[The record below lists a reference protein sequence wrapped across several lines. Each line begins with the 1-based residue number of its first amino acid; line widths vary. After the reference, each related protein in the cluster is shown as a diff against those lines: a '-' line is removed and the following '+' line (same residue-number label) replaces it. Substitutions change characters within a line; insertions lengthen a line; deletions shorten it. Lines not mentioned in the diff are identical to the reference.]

1 MSDHDGR
8 RICDPWRRGRPA
20 RDSVRVAPRCPSPS
34 LRRSRSHRGSRPWN
48 PSPAEPG
55 ARGILPLDRESGTTV
70 RRNLSAW
77 TPRIHAS
84 SRYVVFVIYR
94 LCREMRAE
102 PVIRRRTWHCAPIPP
117 GSFPRSSGRPF
128 PPRFHSSIS
137 SMRWRNRS
145 FTVTCRSGSN
155 SAPDALRT
163 YPQRTDRAV
172 QPAREALL
180 PPHRRPLRGRRHGAL
195 RLPRHRHLG
204 PDDASRLV
212 ERDHRVRA
220 LAGAGRDSD
229 HDSLWWAALR
239 WSTFSGSGT
248 ECRGQGRVRRDG
260 RRQSR
265 RAQSA
270 RTSCTTC
277 RSAREAAARVNMVR
291 RGRGRLPAVPDE
303 EQADRSGPVRLAAQD
318 SVRSAC
324 SPWGSSRGET
334 GMPDKSCTI
343 APSHGLEE

>member
-1 MSDHDGR
+1 MRSEAPGETGTR
-8 RICDPWRRGRPA
+8 FRQGRPPL
-20 RDSVRVAPRCPSPS
+20 SITS

-163 YPQRTDRAV
+163 YPQRADRAV

-204 PDDASRLV
+204 PDDASRPSNEITVFELSPAPAGTRIMIRSGGRHFV
-212 ERDHRVRA
+212 GVHFQVQGLSAWGRGVFDWMGGGNRDGHSPPEPPA
-220 LAGAGRDSD
+220 PLAGPPA
-229 HDSLWWAALR
+229 
-239 WSTFSGSGT
+239 
-248 ECRGQGRVRRDG
+248 
-260 RRQSR
+260 RQPPR
-265 RAQSA
+265 
-270 RTSCTTC
+270 
-277 RSAREAAARVNMVR
+277 
-291 RGRGRLPAVPDE
+291 
-303 EQADRSGPVRLAAQD
+303 
-318 SVRSAC
+318 
-324 SPWGSSRGET
+324 
-334 GMPDKSCTI
+334 
-343 APSHGLEE
+343 